1 MTDRP
6 PLPRDARSVVDW
18 LIDGARTE
26 HTPQDVL
33 AELCGRLVAGGLPLH
48 RVAIFVRTLHPNVM
62 GRRFVWRYGQ
72 AVQISERP
80 HAMLEEDTYLAS
92 PIALIF
98 RGQGTIRRRLIDPDC
113 PNDFPIIEELRS
125 EGVTD
130 YLIQP
135 LVFSN
140 GEIHAVSWTTTRSEG
155 FAEKHIAA
163 LEAIVSPFA
172 RVVEI
177 YALRRTATTLLDTYV
192 GRQAG
197 ERILQGRI
205 RRGDIERIEAVIM
218 LTDLRGFTTL
228 SDQLPGHRVIGMLN
242 SYFDCLVPP
251 IERHGGEV
259 LKFVG
264 DGLLAIFAVAGDAGA
279 ACKAALATAREA
291 QLGLAAAQVQR
302 QQTGEPVQRYGTA
315 LHLGDVLYG
324 NIGSTG
330 RLDFTTVGPAVNLT
344 ARLETLAR
352 DLGRDLVVSA
362 GFATHC
368 PEALELLG
376 SYQLRGFRDPQEV
389 FAPATCA
396 PSARGA

>member
-6 PLPRDARSVVDW
+6 PLPRDAHSVVDW

-33 AELCGRLVAGGLPLH
+33 AELCDRLVAGGLPLH

-62 GRRFVWRYGQ
+62 GRRFLWRGGQ

-80 HAMLEEDTYLAS
+80 HATLEEDTYLAS
-92 PIALIF
+92 PIALVF

-163 LEAIVSPFA
+163 LEAMVSPFA
-172 RVVEI
+172 RVAEI
-177 YALRRTATTLLDTYV
+177 CALRRTATTLLDTYV
-192 GRQAG
+192 GRHAG

-228 SDQLPGHRVIGMLN
+228 SDQLPGHRVIGILN

-279 ACKAALATAREA
+279 ACEAASPRPGKPSWASRRPTCKASRLANRSIATAWRCISA
-291 QLGLAAAQVQR
+291 TSSTATSAAPA
-302 QQTGEPVQRYGTA
+302 
-315 LHLGDVLYG
+315 
-324 NIGSTG
+324 GST
-330 RLDFTTVGPAVNLT
+330 
-344 ARLETLAR
+344 
-352 DLGRDLVVSA
+352 
-362 GFATHC
+362 
-368 PEALELLG
+368 
-376 SYQLRGFRDPQEV
+376 LR
-389 FAPATCA
+389 
-396 PSARGA
+396 PSAPPST